1 MIKLLDSALKGGSA
15 LEENSYV
22 FACARV
28 RGSEK
33 NLMSKEQMEKMLEAK
48 TPAEA
53 LKILLELEYGSG
65 QEQVAPEN
73 FERLLAW
80 EQKKTYE
87 FIMSIAPEKTHLLM
101 FAYAND
107 YHNLKTLLKAE
118 FLNIDASESL
128 SPVGTIEPM
137 KMAALVRERN
147 FLPFTSEMK
156 DAFNEAVDLFS
167 RSNDPQ
173 TIDLVLDKAC
183 YADMGAIAE
192 EAENDFLTGYVK
204 LLIDTINLKTFVRLR
219 QMGKPWDFFLRVF
232 INGGNI
238 SEKLFV
244 EGYDEPFLQFAER
257 LHPYGMQGAMTEGGA
272 ILKNTGK
279 FTVFEKCC
287 DNKLIDYV
295 KNAKYV
301 YAGIEPLVAFLVAKE
316 NEIRNARIIMAGKL
330 AGLSSELI
338 RERLRETYA

>member
-1 MIKLLDSALKGGSA
+1 MG
-15 LEENSYV
+15 ENSYV

-28 RGSEK
+28 RGNEK

-48 TPAEA
+48 TPADA
-53 LKILLELEYGSG
+53 LKILLELEYGLG

-73 FERLLAW
+73 FEMLLAW

-87 FIMSIAPEKTHLLM
+87 FIMSIAPEKSHLLM

-118 FLNIDASESL
+118 LLNIDASDSL

-137 KMAALVRERN
+137 KMTALVRERN

-156 DAFNEAVDLFS
+156 NAFNEAVDLFS

-173 TIDLVLDKAC
+173 TIDLVFDKAC
-183 YADMGAIAE
+183 YSDMRTIAQE
-192 EAENDFLTGYVK
+192 SESDFLIGYVK
-204 LLIDTINLKTFVRLR
+204 LLIDTINLKTFVRIR
-219 QMGKPWDFFLRVF
+219 QMGKSWDFFLRVF
-232 INGGNI
+232 LNGGNI
-238 SEKLFV
+238 TEKIFV

-257 LHPYGMQGAMTEGGA
+257 LTPYGMQEAMAEGGT

-279 FTVFEKCC
+279 FTSFEKYC
-287 DNKLIDYV
+287 DNRLVDYV

-330 AGLSSELI
+330 VGISSELI
-338 RERLRETYA
+338 RERLRKTYA